1 MKRASLVLGS
11 LAFLAA
17 CGSGE
22 DNASVVQAA
31 TKAAGELGEQVA
43 EQASVL
49 AQKAAEAAALK
60 GEEARVKLQELVDEA
75 AAELAEARDSE
86 TVQTAMIELDRALVQ
101 LAELV
106 RALGA
111 KLDLERVRQALNG
124 SLERFRS
131 DPDVRRAS
139 EALRA
144 KLDALGGPGEAEAA
158 PSERSSSAPR

>member
-1 MKRASLVLGS
+1 MLGS
-11 LAFLAA
+11 LAFLSA

-43 EQASVL
+43 EKATVL

-75 AAELAEARDSE
+75 SLELAAARDSE
-86 TVQTAMIELDRALVQ
+86 TVQAALVELDQALVQ

-106 RALGA
+106 KALGA
-111 KLDLERVRQALNG
+111 KLDLERLRLALG
-124 SLERFRS
+124 EALERFRN
-131 DPDVRRAS
+131 DPDVQRAS
-139 EALRA
+139 ESLRA
-144 KLDALGGPGEAEAA
+144 KLDAWTAPAETDTAPAGEDEG
-158 PSERSSSAPR
+158 APR

>member
-11 LAFLAA
+11 LAFLSA

-43 EQASVL
+43 EKATVL

-75 AAELAEARDSE
+75 SLELAAARDSE
-86 TVQTAMIELDRALVQ
+86 TVQAALVELDQALVQ

-106 RALGA
+106 KALGA
-111 KLDLERVRQALNG
+111 KLDLERLRLALG
-124 SLERFRS
+124 EALERFRN
-131 DPDVRRAS
+131 DPDVQRAS
-139 EALRA
+139 ESLRA
-144 KLDALGGPGEAEAA
+144 KLDAWTAPAEPDAA
-158 PSERSSSAPR
+158 QSARTNSESR